1 MREWRLSRTK
11 WRRAYPKGLG
21 WEGDGTSVLRIMEM
35 EQLVRFLFLPS
46 LAKALLSFSRLA
58 KSVLGLHTKLVLE

>member
-1 MREWRLSRTK
+1 M
-11 WRRAYPKGLG
+11 
-21 WEGDGTSVLRIMEM
+21 LRIMEM

-46 LAKALLSFSRLA
+46 LAKALLSFSQLA